1 MVKKQFYIGF
11 MLALSVLRIYGRENT
26 AVLLKIITKVSA
38 NFPSDPCLGLVVS

>member
-26 AVLLKIITKVSA
+26 ANSVIEDNNDCIR
-38 NFPSDPCLGLVVS
+38 